1 MTVPQK
7 LTRWLG
13 WTLTLAV
20 VAYCFG
26 LGLRRGPTG
35 GGSDPF
41 RSPARFGAGNN
52 RHTLVVDVAQHVSP
66 AVVSIGVTKLTG
78 ERQWDLFGGEFFS
91 PYSLIMRERDFPY
104 LGSGFIIDT
113 DGHTLTNYHVVQDS
127 SAITITLTDGRTFKA
142 KLLDADSFV
151 DIALLQ
157 IEGLGR
163 GEKLPTIPLGD
174 SDRIMIGESVLAI
187 GNPYGPLLADPR
199 PSVSLGVVSAVNRS
213 FRGQQQSHIYQD
225 MIQTDAAIN
234 PGNSGGP
241 LINLD
246 GEAVGINTFIFS
258 RSGGSENVGFS
269 IPSNR
274 ARRVV
279 DEILKYGKVRA
290 IRLDFEFADLT
301 ASVVQMLRLKI
312 HDGALVTDMV
322 TAGPAEKAGLK
333 RGDVIVAIN
342 KKPVRDSSDLMD
354 QFLSRTV
361 GEKFALTVQRGDKA
375 VDLTY
380 QIEEGGTR

>member
-1 MTVPQK
+1 MTVPK
-7 LTRWLG
+7 RFTRWLG
-13 WTLTLAV
+13 WTLTLAT

-26 LGLRRGPTG
+26 LGLRQGTRAN
-35 GGSDPF
+35 D
-41 RSPARFGAGNN
+41 ARFNAGNN
-52 RHTLVVDVAQHVSP
+52 RHTIVVDVARRVSP

-104 LGSGFIIDT
+104 LGSGFIIDQQ
-113 DGHTLTNYHVVQDS
+113 GRTLTNYHVVQDS
-127 SAITITLTDGRTFKA
+127 SAIAITLTDGRKFKA
-142 KLLDADSFV
+142 RLLDADSFV
-151 DIALLQ
+151 DVALLQ
-157 IEGLGR
+157 IDGLAK

-174 SDRIMIGESVLAI
+174 SDQIMIGESVLAI

-213 FRGQQQSHIYQD
+213 FRGQRQSHIYQD

-246 GEAVGINTFIFS
+246 GQAIGINTFIFS

-274 ARRVV
+274 VKRVV

-301 ASVVQMLRLKI
+301 PNVVQMLGLKVSK
-312 HDGALVTDMV
+312 GALVTDLV
-322 TAGPAEKAGLK
+322 AGGPAEKAGLR

-342 KKPVRDSSDLMD
+342 GKPVRDTSDLVD

-361 GEKFALTVQRGDKA
+361 GEKFTVTVQRGGKPI
-375 VDLTY
+375 DLTY
-380 QIEEGGTR
+380 KIEEGGAH